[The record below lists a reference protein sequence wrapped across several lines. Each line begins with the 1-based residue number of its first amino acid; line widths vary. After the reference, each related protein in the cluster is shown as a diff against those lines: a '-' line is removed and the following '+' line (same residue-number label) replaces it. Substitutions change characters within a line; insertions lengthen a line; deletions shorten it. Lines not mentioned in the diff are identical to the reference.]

1 MPWLRKAVW
10 GCSVAFHF
18 LVGSLFGVVLFAS
31 NLAASAEPV
40 RTPPDWVR
48 SPTNDMIM
56 SVYPTEAFRKGVSGD
71 ATIGCRVSLQGALYG
86 CEILSEK
93 PPGNGFGSAAIAIA
107 PQLRMT
113 PERLDG
119 VAVEGRVAVHI
130 TFDHGGPRIGSHL
143 SGHSAVSAVLNH
155 RVLTQPTWAEAPT
168 AAQTAAAYPAR
179 AARNGAVGAASVRC
193 FIQDDYRLGRCMIV
207 NEEPRG
213 YAFGAAHFV
222 LEPPVGLEEQVKG
235 IEVTYTVA
243 FDPRMAKGGPPVIG
257 RPAWRSMPTG
267 EMFAASYPAAAR
279 AAGVSEAR
287 ILVDCDIAEGGRLS
301 RCEVRSE
308 TPEGLGFGAA
318 ALGLTGA
325 FQTSV
330 WSAEGLPTVGGRIT
344 LPIRYQQPSAATAAA
359 AP

>member
-1 MPWLRKAVW
+1 M
-10 GCSVAFHF
+10 AFPF
-18 LVGSLFGVVLFAS
+18 LVGGLVGVVLSATT
-31 NLAASAEPV
+31 LAASAEPV

-48 SPTNDMIM
+48 RPTGEMIM
-56 SVYPTEAFRKGVSGD
+56 SVYPTEAFQKGVSGD

-86 CEILSEK
+86 CELLSEK

-130 TFDHGGPRIGSHL
+130 VFDHGGPRIGSHL
-143 SGHSAVSAVLNH
+143 SGHSAATAVLNH
-155 RVLTQPTWAEAPT
+155 RVLTQPTWAAAPT

-179 AARNGAVGAASVRC
+179 AARDGAIGAASVRC
-193 FIQDDYRLGRCMIV
+193 YIQDDYRLKRCLIV

-213 YAFGAAHFV
+213 YAFGAAARTLADHFV
-222 LEPPVGLEEQVKG
+222 LEPPAGLEEQVKG
-235 IEVTYTVA
+235 IEVSYTVA
-243 FDPRMAKGGPPVIG
+243 FDPRMAEGGAPVVG
-257 RPAWRSMPTG
+257 RPTWRSMPTG

-287 ILVDCDIAEGGRLS
+287 ILVDCDIAESGRLS
-301 RCEVRSE
+301 DCAVRSE

-318 ALGLTGA
+318 ALGLTSA

-344 LPIRYQQPSAATAAA
+344 LPIRYQQPTAAA